1 VSLPH
6 WILAASVVL
15 AAALAIRAHYL
26 DAAGRWQVY
35 VFKPLATLLV
45 LALALAFPA
54 APPAYRYALL
64 AGLALSTAGDVFLML
79 PRERFVAGLASF
91 LGAHLCYLYAFG
103 FGVPFGA
110 SALALPFS
118 VAAGVVLA
126 LIWRGLTPRLRVPV
140 IVYVVVIALMAGQA
154 AARWELLR
162 DAATLSAALG
172 AALFMASDALLAIDR
187 FRARFASAR
196 ALTLA
201 SYWAAQLLIALSLAV
216 W

>member
-1 VSLPH
+1 MSLAH
-6 WILAASVVL
+6 WILAASVAL

-45 LALALAFPA
+45 FALALAFPA
-54 APPAYRYALL
+54 APPAYRCALL
-64 AGLALSTAGDVFLML
+64 AGLALSIAGDVLLML

-91 LGAHLCYLYAFG
+91 LGAHLCYLYAFSLG
-103 FGVPFGA
+103 ASFGA
-110 SALALPFS
+110 FATALPIS

-126 LIWRGLTPRLRVPV
+126 LIWRGVARALRVPV
-140 IVYVVVIALMAGQA
+140 IAYVVVIALMAGQA

-162 DAATLSAALG
+162 DAAALSAALG

-187 FRARFASAR
+187 FRTRFVLAR
-196 ALTLA
+196 AFTLA
-201 SYWAAQLLIALSLAV
+201 TYWAAQLLITLSLAA